1 TARARSQKNPSAARR
16 RARSQKRLEDGRVAH
31 VAALEEKER
40 RRGGAVRSFYVKA
53 ELSEPTSVSVIIP
66 TLNEAATLR
75 AAIDSARCDGMQ
87 SEIII
92 VDGGSFDG
100 TIELSE
106 AAGCTVL
113 RTSPA
118 QRARQ
123 MNAGA
128 RAARADV
135 LVFLHADTHLASGA
149 LGAICEK
156 MRDPHLVGG
165 AFVRRYDSRSR
176 LLALTC
182 QLAAVRNRLWGWHLG
197 DQAMFV
203 RASVFRKLGGFAEI
217 AIFEDLD
224 FSRRLGRSGRIVT
237 LCPPVISSG
246 RRFAERGPLRTTL
259 HDLLLTC
266 GYLLHGIDRRE
277 AAPVGNEPVV
287 PRPSR

>member
-1 TARARSQKNPSAARR
+1 
-16 RARSQKRLEDGRVAH
+16 
-31 VAALEEKER
+31 
-40 RRGGAVRSFYVKA
+40 VRSCSVKT
-53 ELSEPTSVSVIIP
+53 ELSEQANVSVIIP

-75 AAIDSARCDGMQ
+75 AAIESARRDDVQ

-92 VDGGSFDG
+92 VDGGSSDG
-100 TIELSE
+100 TVELSE

-113 RTSPA
+113 STSPA

-135 LVFLHADTHLASGA
+135 LLFLHADTQLAPGA
-149 LGAICEK
+149 LCAICEK
-156 MRDPHLVGG
+156 MRDPRLVGG

-182 QLAAVRNRLWGWHLG
+182 QLAALRNRLWGWHLG

-203 RASVFRKLGGFAEI
+203 RASVFRELGGFAEI

-224 FSRRLGRSGRIVT
+224 FSRRLGRCGRIVT
-237 LCPPVISSG
+237 LYPPVISSG

-266 GYLLHGIDRRE
+266 GYLLHGIDRRQAPE
-277 AAPVGNEPVV
+277 AARAEDEPVV

>member
-1 TARARSQKNPSAARR
+1 M
-16 RARSQKRLEDGRVAH
+16 
-31 VAALEEKER
+31 
-40 RRGGAVRSFYVKA
+40 
-53 ELSEPTSVSVIIP
+53 SVIIP

-123 MNAGA
+123 INAGA
-128 RAARADV
+128 RVARADV
-135 LVFLHADTHLASGA
+135 LLFLHADTHLASGA

-156 MRDPHLVGG
+156 MRDPRLVGG

-182 QLAAVRNRLWGWHLG
+182 QLATVRNRLWGWHLG

-203 RASVFRKLGGFAEI
+203 RASVFRELGGFAEI
-217 AIFEDLD
+217 TIFEDLD
-224 FSRRLGRSGRIVT
+224 FSRRLGRSGRIMT
-237 LCPPVISSG
+237 LSPPVISSG

-266 GYLLHGIDRRE
+266 GYLLHGIDRRQAPE

>member
-1 TARARSQKNPSAARR
+1 
-16 RARSQKRLEDGRVAH
+16 
-31 VAALEEKER
+31 
-40 RRGGAVRSFYVKA
+40 VRSFYVKS
-53 ELSEPTSVSVIIP
+53 ELSEPISVSVIIP

-75 AAIDSARCDGMQ
+75 AAIDSARGDDVQ
-87 SEIII
+87 PEIII
-92 VDGGSFDG
+92 VDGGSLDG
-100 TIELSE
+100 TIELGK

-113 RTSPA
+113 STSPA

-128 RAARADV
+128 RTARAAV
-135 LVFLHADTHLASGA
+135 LLFLHADTRLSSGA

-156 MRDPHLVGG
+156 MRDPHVVGG

-182 QLAAVRNRLWGWHLG
+182 KLATVRNRVCGWHLG
-197 DQAMFV
+197 DQAIFV
-203 RASVFRKLGGFAEI
+203 RASVFWKLGGFAEV

-237 LCPPVISSG
+237 LSPPVISSG

-266 GYLLHGIDRRE
+266 GYLLDGLYHRQAPE
-277 AAPVGNEPVV
+277 AAPVGEEPVV

>member
-1 TARARSQKNPSAARR
+1 MRSS
-16 RARSQKRLEDGRVAH
+16 
-31 VAALEEKER
+31 
-40 RRGGAVRSFYVKA
+40 YVKA
-53 ELSEPTSVSVIIP
+53 ELSEPASVSVIIP

-75 AAIDSARCDGMQ
+75 EAIESARCDGMQ

-100 TIELSE
+100 TIQLGE

-113 RTSPA
+113 STSPA

-135 LVFLHADTHLASGA
+135 LLFLHADTQLPPGA

-156 MRDPHLVGG
+156 MRDPRLVGG

-182 QLAAVRNRLWGWHLG
+182 RLAAVRNRLWGWHLG

-203 RASVFRKLGGFAEI
+203 RASVFRELGGFAEI
-217 AIFEDLD
+217 ATFEDLD

-237 LCPPVISSG
+237 LYPPVISSG

-266 GYLLHGIDRRE
+266 GYLLHGIDRRPAPE
-277 AAPVGNEPVV
+277 AAPAGDEPVV
-287 PRPSR
+287 PRPSP

>member
-1 TARARSQKNPSAARR
+1 MRSLS
-16 RARSQKRLEDGRVAH
+16 
-31 VAALEEKER
+31 
-40 RRGGAVRSFYVKA
+40 VKA
-53 ELSEPTSVSVIIP
+53 ELSEPASVSVIIP
-66 TLNEAATLR
+66 TLNEAARLR
-75 AAIDSARCDGMQ
+75 EAIESARWDRRQ

-92 VDGGSFDG
+92 VDGGSSDG

-113 RTSPA
+113 SASPA

-135 LVFLHADTHLASGA
+135 LLFLHADTQLAPGA

-156 MRDPHLVGG
+156 MRDPRLVGG
-165 AFVRRYDSRSR
+165 AFARRYDSRSR

-182 QLAAVRNRLWGWHLG
+182 QLATVRNQLWGWHLG

-203 RASVFRKLGGFAEI
+203 RANVFRELGGFAEI

-224 FSRRLGRSGRIVT
+224 FSRRLGRCGRIVT
-237 LCPPVISSG
+237 LYPPVISSG

-266 GYLLHGIDRRE
+266 GYLLHGIDRRQSPE
-277 AAPVGNEPVV
+277 AARAEDKPVV
-287 PRPSR
+287 PHPS

>member
-1 TARARSQKNPSAARR
+1 
-16 RARSQKRLEDGRVAH
+16 VA
-31 VAALEEKER
+31 KER

-53 ELSEPTSVSVIIP
+53 ESSEPSRVSVIIP

-75 AAIDSARCDGMQ
+75 AAIDSARCDGMP

-92 VDGGSFDG
+92 VDGGSVDG
-100 TIELSE
+100 TIELSH
-106 AAGCTVL
+106 ATGCTVL
-113 RTSPA
+113 STSPA

-128 RAARADV
+128 RVARADV
-135 LVFLHADTHLASGA
+135 LLFLHADTQLASGA

-156 MRDPHLVGG
+156 MRDSRVVGG

-182 QLAAVRNRLWGWHLG
+182 RLAAVRNRLWGWHLG

-203 RASVFRKLGGFAEI
+203 RASVFRTLGGFAEI

-237 LCPPVISSG
+237 LDPPVISSG
-246 RRFAERGPLRTTL
+246 RRFDERGPLRTTL

-266 GYLLHGIDRRE
+266 GYLLHGIDRRQVPK
-277 AAPVGNEPVV
+277 AAPVGHEPVV

>member
-1 TARARSQKNPSAARR
+1 MNLVKMTF
-16 RARSQKRLEDGRVAH
+16 
-31 VAALEEKER
+31 
-40 RRGGAVRSFYVKA
+40 GAVRSFCMEA
-53 ELSEPTSVSVIIP
+53 ELSERTSVSVIIP
-66 TLNEAATLR
+66 TLNEVATLR

-113 RTSPA
+113 RTTPA

-128 RAARADV
+128 RVARADV
-135 LVFLHADTHLASGA
+135 LLFLHADTYLASGA
-149 LGAICEK
+149 LSAICEK
-156 MRDPHLVGG
+156 MRDPRLVGG

-182 QLAAVRNRLWGWHLG
+182 WLAAVRNRLWGWHLG

-203 RASVFRKLGGFAEI
+203 RASVFRELGGFAEI

-266 GYLLHGIDRRE
+266 GYLLHGIDRRQAPE
-277 AAPVGNEPVV
+277 AAPVGDEPVV